1 MNISNFRVDLTDIS
15 GTNEAL
21 ESSDP
26 HLSVSKYRT
35 SLWNRVHVHV
45 SGVKPRSAMRVE
57 VYLSH
62 GSFTKLYM
70 MVATSDC

>member
-1 MNISNFRVDLTDIS
+1 MKTSNFWGDVSDIS
-15 GTNEAL
+15 AKNEVL

-62 GSFTKLYM
+62 GSFTRLYM